1 MLHVTKGIV
10 LHYFNYSDNSVI
22 VKIFTQHFGIQ
33 SFILK
38 GIHSKKNKAQKA
50 YLQPLSIVELET
62 TQKQNKTLHSLKGI
76 KIDILYQS
84 IPFNVYKSAMAFFM
98 AEFLYKVIKE
108 EESNEILFNYI
119 KQSLVF
125 FDEKQEKFSN
135 FHLIFLAQLT
145 DYFGFQPQLE
155 THQPNSY
162 FNLQD
167 GDFSTI
173 QPHHPFFVNLSKS
186 ALLKEVFETEYDQ
199 MGELLISKIERKEVL
214 SALVDYYSIHVN
226 NLSNLKSRQV
236 LEEIF
241 S

>member
-1 MLHVTKGIV
+1 MLHVTTGIV
-10 LHYFNYSDNSVI
+10 LHYFKYADNSVI
-22 VKIFTQHFGIQ
+22 IKIFTQHFGIQ

-50 YLQPLSIVELET
+50 YLQPLSIVEVET
-62 TQKQNKTLHSLKGI
+62 TQKENKTLHTLKSI
-76 KIDILYQS
+76 KIDAPFQS
-84 IPFNVYKSAMAFFM
+84 IPFNVYKSAMAFFI

-108 EESNEILFNYI
+108 EETNQNLFNFV
-119 KQSLVF
+119 KSSLLF
-125 FDEKQEKFSN
+125 FDEKAEKFSN
-135 FHLIFLAQLT
+135 FHLLFLAQLT
-145 DYFGFQPQLE
+145 EYFGFQPQLE
-155 THQPNSY
+155 TYKINTY

-173 QPHHPFFVNLSKS
+173 QPNHPFYIGVFNT
-186 ALLKEVFETEYDQ
+186 ALLKEVFESDFNQ
-199 MGELLISKIERKEVL
+199 MDKLILTKSQRKEVL
-214 SALVDYYSIHVN
+214 SALIDYYSIHVN

>member
-10 LHYFNYSDNSVI
+10 LHYFKYSDNSVI
-22 VKIFTQHFGIQ
+22 IKIFTQHFGIQ

-50 YLQPLSIVELET
+50 YLQPLSIVEVES
-62 TQKQNKTLHSLKGI
+62 TQKENKILHTLKSI
-76 KIDILYQS
+76 KIDAPFQS
-84 IPFNVYKSAMAFFM
+84 IPFNVYKSAMAFFI

-108 EESNEILFNYI
+108 EESNQNLFNFV
-119 KQSLVF
+119 KSSLLF
-125 FDEKQEKFSN
+125 FDEKTEKFSN

-145 DYFGFQPQLE
+145 EYFGFQPQLE
-155 THQPNSY
+155 TYQPNSY
-162 FNLQD
+162 FNLQE
-167 GDFSTI
+167 GDFSAR
-173 QPHHPFFVNLSKS
+173 QPNHPFYVGVHN
-186 ALLKEVFETEYDQ
+186 ATLLKNIFDENVEQ
-199 MGELLISKIERKEVL
+199 MNDLKLTKIERKEIL
-214 SALVDYYSIHVN
+214 SALIDYYSIHVN